1 MYKLQHLT
9 VSKRVSG
16 QMLDDKQH

>member
-9 VSKRVSG
+9 VSIRVSG
-16 QMLDDKQH
+16 QRLDDKQH